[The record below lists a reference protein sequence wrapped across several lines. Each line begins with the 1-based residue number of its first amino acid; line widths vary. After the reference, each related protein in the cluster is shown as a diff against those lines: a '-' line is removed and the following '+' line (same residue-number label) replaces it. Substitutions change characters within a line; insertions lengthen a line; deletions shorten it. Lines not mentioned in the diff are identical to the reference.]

1 MRRRRAIQRVADEF
15 SVDLHHLI
23 KMANDIGSFFDS
35 LPDHEE
41 AVISMAQHLKN
52 FWEPR
57 MRREI
62 IAYAQSGGGE
72 LLPIAREAVAR
83 LDPVR
88 PSV

>member
-1 MRRRRAIQRVADEF
+1 M
-15 SVDLHHLI
+15 DLHHLI
-23 KMANDIGSFFDS
+23 KMANEIGGFFGS

-41 AVISMAQHLKN
+41 AVVSMTQHLRN

-62 IAYAQSGGGE
+62 IAYAQNDGAE
-72 LLPIAREAVAR
+72 LLPIAREAIAR

-88 PSV
+88 TSA